1 MACLENMDSEREEGE
16 IVDELDNLS
25 DISSEEEF
33 LLRQRLEILENY
45 NNVLERKEAKRCTI
59 GSDCFIQEQKG
70 SSQPQI
76 YRVIRNDKLNKR
88 PKKPKA
94 HVKVSIGAS
103 KKSNTKA
110 KKPTKLTV
118 SDSSEDSNDEEY
130 KNKRRKLADAVS
142 FTTKKIDNSSL
153 KERLAKMLHPK
164 PESKIITQN
173 TILTGTTTIPSCNII
188 KSITAYNSLSECND
202 KFFNETKIVDSVI
215 MPTDHDLKI
224 VSDKEIHDTVDG
236 IDKRD
241 EREKKCESG
250 GSSDEDLE
258 LLRQNALETKSSK
271 QNPVLQEV
279 VHVDL
284 TNNKHESEDEDS
296 DTEELRLICLRSA
309 LLKKAI
315 EMKKKQKLQKRLSQN
330 SIVHDDLLDKSENN
344 GNTTDVEN
352 IDMDIGSDAEE
363 KEKDP
368 ITHENKLNYCKPD
381 EKNKKE
387 LITKK
392 EELDE
397 DEDLLRAKLLT
408 SLSKNLPIFADINI
422 LNAAIP
428 KTETKSNKAVP
439 KSKIQEK
446 KFIIQLGDSD
456 SEAEHEATKN
466 LTKMHMKLAEQTEFQ
481 LKLDQFLKS
490 TRMQVEK
497 TTVSDVVQ
505 PLVPVKPPNKFVP
518 KAMKHLPK
526 SEQMEYKNLV
536 KRMRELEK
544 LKQSRQLLLNNNLNK
559 NNNKDMLKP
568 RNISTNEREVM
579 EKKLEEKI
587 AKSRKIIAE
596 ESAKMLKLKEEAKK
610 LSQRYKIVSNELRNI
625 TTAITL
631 NKKQQRTVQNGLDKI
646 RLQHQMLLKSSPM
659 SYSTPNNPNVPTITN
674 NKKQKE
680 NDPFVKDH
688 QNANLLKS
696 VKISLVNNLNKE
708 ANSVPNNSKL
718 SVEVDVGSNK
728 KVVKV
733 PKTPERIVA
742 INECP
747 DCKETNKDGEK
758 IDDKEENGSDDY
770 ISPLNALGRT
780 ERRNLR
786 KYAMTK
792 SVDGICVRT
801 SHNMGAAIWKEDPN
815 AFLCPYEVDGSC
827 RDSDCKFLHLQTQ

>member
-59 GSDCFIQEQKG
+59 GSGKSSKNKDILSPDCFIQEQKG

-88 PKKPKA
+88 PRKPKA
-94 HVKVSIGAS
+94 PIKVATIRAS

-110 KKPTKLTV
+110 IKSTKLTVV

-153 KERLAKMLHPK
+153 KERIAKMLHPK
-164 PESKIITQN
+164 PKSTIIRQN
-173 TILTGTTTIPSCNII
+173 TILTGTTTIQSCNII
-188 KSITAYNSLSECND
+188 KSINAYNSVSECDD
-202 KFFNETKIVDSVI
+202 KLFNETTTVDSII

-236 IDKRD
+236 IDKKD
-241 EREKKCESG
+241 IKKCDSG

-271 QNPVLQEV
+271 QNPVLPEV
-279 VHVDL
+279 AHVDM
-284 TNNKHESEDEDS
+284 TNNKHDSEDEDS

-315 EMKKKQKLQKRLSQN
+315 DMKKKQRLQKRQSQN
-330 SIVHDDLLDKSENN
+330 SLVYDDLLEKSENN
-344 GNTTDVEN
+344 GNITDVEN

-381 EKNKKE
+381 EQNKKKI
-387 LITKK
+387 ITNK

-422 LNAAIP
+422 LNAALP
-428 KTETKSNKAVP
+428 KEETKPNNAVP

-456 SEAEHEATKN
+456 SEAEHEATRN

-505 PLVPVKPPNKFVP
+505 TPVPVKPPNKFVP
-518 KAMKHLPK
+518 KTMKHLPK

-544 LKQSRQLLLNNNLNK
+544 LKQTRQLMLNNNLNK

-568 RNISTNEREVM
+568 RNISSNEREVM

-708 ANSVPNNSKL
+708 ANSVSNNSKL

-728 KVVKV
+728 KVVKI
-733 PKTPERIVA
+733 PKTPERTVA
-742 INECP
+742 INESPVCE
-747 DCKETNKDGEK
+747 ETNEDDKPK

-780 ERRNLR
+780 
-786 KYAMTK
+786 
-792 SVDGICVRT
+792 D
-801 SHNMGAAIWKEDPN
+801 WKEDPN

>member
-59 GSDCFIQEQKG
+59 GSGKSSKNKDILSPDCFIQEQKG

-94 HVKVSIGAS
+94 HVKVVSIRAS
-103 KKSNTKA
+103 KKNNSKA
-110 KKPTKLTV
+110 KKPTKLTVV

-142 FTTKKIDNSSL
+142 FTTKKIDSSSL

-164 PESKIITQN
+164 PDSTIITQN
-173 TILTGTTTIPSCNII
+173 TILTGTTTIPNCNII
-188 KSITAYNSLSECND
+188 KSITAYNSIGECDD
-202 KFFNETKIVDSVI
+202 KLLNETTTVDSII
-215 MPTDHDLKI
+215 MPADHDLKI
-224 VSDKEIHDTVDG
+224 SDKEIHDTVDG
-236 IDKRD
+236 IDKSD
-241 EREKKCESG
+241 INKCDSV

-271 QNPVLQEV
+271 QNPVLPEV

-284 TNNKHESEDEDS
+284 TNNKHDSEDEDS

-330 SIVHDDLLDKSENN
+330 SIVHDDLIDKSENN
-344 GNTTDVEN
+344 GNITDVEN

-368 ITHENKLNYCKPD
+368 ITHENKLNCCKAD
-381 EKNKKE
+381 EQNKKE
-387 LITKK
+387 LITNK

-422 LNAAIP
+422 LNSAIP
-428 KTETKSNKAVP
+428 KNEMKPNNAVP

-497 TTVSDVVQ
+497 TTVSDIVQ
-505 PLVPVKPPNKFVP
+505 PVSVTPPNKFVP

-544 LKQSRQLLLNNNLNK
+544 LKQTRQLMLNNNLNK
-559 NNNKDMLKP
+559 KNNKDMLKP
-568 RNISTNEREVM
+568 RNISSNEREFM

-587 AKSRKIIAE
+587 AKSRKVIAE

-659 SYSTPNNPNVPTITN
+659 SYSTPKNPNVPTIT

-688 QNANLLKS
+688 QNSNMLKS

-708 ANSVPNNSKL
+708 ANLVPNNSKL

-728 KVVKV
+728 KVVKI
-733 PKTPERIVA
+733 PKTPERTVA
-742 INECP
+742 INESPVCE
-747 DCKETNKDGEK
+747 ETNKGDKEK

-770 ISPLNALGRT
+770 ISPLNALGGT
-780 ERRNLR
+780 
-786 KYAMTK
+786 
-792 SVDGICVRT
+792 D
-801 SHNMGAAIWKEDPN
+801 WKEDPN